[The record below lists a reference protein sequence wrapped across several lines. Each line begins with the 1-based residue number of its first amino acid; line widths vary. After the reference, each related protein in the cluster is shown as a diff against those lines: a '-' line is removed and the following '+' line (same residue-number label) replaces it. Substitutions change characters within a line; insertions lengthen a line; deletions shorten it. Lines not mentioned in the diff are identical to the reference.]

1 MFKFLKK
8 GDAVPDVG
16 QEEAF
21 EKKKKGKKKVLK
33 KVGSDKSLE
42 AEENVLKKEIEKID
56 GELGSAVPVQRAVAQ
71 GVVTQAQGFNNDANK
86 FEFDKINAR
95 IEAMSALIKGFGER
109 FSNLSQQ
116 IGEVR
121 AMNLTTEKNMSK
133 IDIHSSKAIDLVKE
147 VKPEKLRLD
156 YQRLELKMSTFVEKL
171 EANKQFQETILKEV
185 KDLRKK
191 AGIFV
196 GTDALLKLNEEV
208 KNDLVELQRMGSRV
222 RLNADKSEQLFVEL
236 KRGFAESQKM
246 HEVFNTLDN
255 SYAGLKEELEKLKL
269 DHSQVIKE
277 SDFNDFKK
285 TFNNKFSLVE
295 GSLENLETLKKNTDH
310 LSNLIETAVL
320 MAKKN
325 QESIGDLAIS
335 VGDNKI
341 KKVSDYE
348 NQIVSV
354 LGMIEKIAEQI
365 SEIKKK
371 VGMKST
377 KILVKPVKKKLI
389 SPEKLKLPSQDLT
402 PSEIKKSIK
411 KVPEIRESIKKVPE
425 IKHSKKKVLKKTKP
439 VKKKL
444 HKKKKK

>member
-1 MFKFLKK
+1 MFNFLKK

-21 EKKKKGKKKVLK
+21 EKKKGKKKVLK
-33 KVGSDKSLE
+33 KAGSSKKLE

-56 GELGSAVPVQRAVAQ
+56 GELQSVAPAQRTVAQ
-71 GVVTQAQGFNNDANK
+71 GGVAQGGVAQAQSFSNETNK

-95 IEAMSALIKGFGER
+95 IEAMNALIKGFGER
-109 FSNLSQQ
+109 FSNLSLQ

-121 AMNLTTEKNMSK
+121 AMNLTTEKNISK
-133 IDIHSSKAIDLVKE
+133 IDIHSSKAIDMVKE

-208 KNDLVELQRMGSRV
+208 KNDLIELQKMGSRV

-295 GSLENLETLKKNTDH
+295 SSLGDLEILKKNTDH

-335 VGDNKI
+335 VGENKI

-348 NQIVSV
+348 NQVVSV
-354 LGMIEKIAEQI
+354 LGMIDTIAEQI

-389 SPEKLKLPSQDLT
+389 NPEKLKTPDKDLK
-402 PSEIKKSIK
+402 PSENKKI
-411 KVPEIRESIKKVPE
+411 IKKVPE
-425 IKHSKKKVLKKTKP
+425 IKHSKKKVLKKKASS
-439 VKKKL
+439 VKKKIKK
-444 HKKKKK
+444 HKKK